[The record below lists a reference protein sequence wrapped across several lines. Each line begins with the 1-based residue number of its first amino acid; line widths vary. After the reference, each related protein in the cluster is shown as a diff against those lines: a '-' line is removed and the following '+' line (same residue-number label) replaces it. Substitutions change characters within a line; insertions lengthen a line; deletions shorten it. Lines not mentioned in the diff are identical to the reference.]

1 MVLRQKFW
9 IDHSV
14 QGVLI
19 GRIVLYWTVG
29 LLYLGLGSACFQYYA
44 HPDWSIEAHA
54 WALFQQIWPWIPSL
68 VLFMPLV
75 IYDIIR
81 LSNLFAGPIYRLR
94 MHLDEVIEN
103 PECRPLTFRED
114 DYWQDLVK
122 PMNYLQNEIIALRE
136 ALRQTMAAAALMQQR
151 AAEQEAETRDSNR
164 DPSDTDLRDQSA
176 FSGRSTAAELPV

>member
-9 IDHSV
+9 IDRSV

-19 GRIVLYWTVG
+19 GRIILYWTAG

-44 HPDWSIEAHA
+44 HPDWSIETHA

-68 VLFMPLV
+68 ILFMPLV

-94 MHLDEVIEN
+94 VHLDELMEN

-114 DYWQDLVK
+114 DYWQDLVQ
-122 PMNYLQNEIIALRE
+122 PINYLQNEIVALRE
-136 ALRQTMAAAALMQQR
+136 ALKQTMAAAAMVQQR
-151 AAEQEAETRDSNR
+151 AAEKEAEKADDN
-164 DPSDTDLRDQSA
+164 SD
-176 FSGRSTAAELPV
+176 RSTTAANASPTFNARETAAELPV

>member
-9 IDHSV
+9 IDRSV

-44 HPDWSIEAHA
+44 HPDWTIAAHA

-94 MHLDEVIEN
+94 MHLDEVMEN

-122 PMNYLQNEIIALRE
+122 PINYLQNEIISLRE
-136 ALRQTMAAAALMQQR
+136 ALRQTKAAAALVQQR
-151 AAEQEAETRDSNR
+151 AAELEAGNRSNDLGQPSADHR
-164 DPSDTDLRDQSA
+164 DPSA

>member
-9 IDHSV
+9 IDRSV

-44 HPDWSIEAHA
+44 HPDWTIEAHA
-54 WALFQQIWPWIPSL
+54 WALFQQIWPWLPSL

-94 MHLDEVIEN
+94 VHLDEVMEN

-122 PMNYLQNEIIALRE
+122 PINYLQNEVIALRE

-151 AAEQEAETRDSNR
+151 SAQQEAYSRARDLGQLGTDR
-164 DPSDTDLRDQSA
+164 SDESSFSA
-176 FSGRSTAAELPV
+176 RPTAAELPV

>member
-9 IDHSV
+9 IDRSV

-44 HPDWSIEAHA
+44 HPDWTIEAHA
-54 WALFQQIWPWIPSL
+54 WALFEKIWPWIPSL

-94 MHLDEVIEN
+94 MHLDEVMEN

-122 PMNYLQNEIIALRE
+122 PINYLQNEIIALRE
-136 ALRQTMAAAALMQQR
+136 VLRQTMAAAALVQQG
-151 AAEQEAETRDSNR
+151 AAELEPDNRSNDLGQSSADHR
-164 DPSDTDLRDQSA
+164 DPSA